1 MWWVPP
7 EHDPTRILCAAG
19 TERLNCCDAVTVQS
33 TFSLRLPYSAAGAT
47 PLSVFAEMGNIFV
60 KKPKITD
67 VDRAILTLKTQRR
80 KLAQFQQQVRRLPS
94 LLPLPLPP
102 LPPRRALS

>member
-1 MWWVPP
+1 
-7 EHDPTRILCAAG
+7 
-19 TERLNCCDAVTVQS
+19 
-33 TFSLRLPYSAAGAT
+33 
-47 PLSVFAEMGNIFV
+47 MGNIFV

-80 KLAQFQQQVRRLPS
+80 KRAQFQQQVPRLPS

-102 LPPRRALS
+102 AAPPPERAAKSSCGPR

>member
-1 MWWVPP
+1 
-7 EHDPTRILCAAG
+7 
-19 TERLNCCDAVTVQS
+19 
-33 TFSLRLPYSAAGAT
+33 
-47 PLSVFAEMGNIFV
+47 MGNIFV